1 MRRRLLPALL
11 ALTAL
16 VLVADLAGAPLGP
29 LRGVGTAVLGRV
41 ERAVAPGDDE
51 AAERERETIR
61 LRERVRRLED
71 ERGVAGEEDELST
84 KGADGVTARVVGVD
98 RTGGSGPERI
108 TLDVGRRDGI
118 RVDRAVIA
126 PDGLVGRVVDVAE
139 GTSDIEVLGSA
150 RAAVGVRTGSKGVIG
165 TLTGSDPTT
174 SHDADELVVT
184 QLRRDRASVG
194 DEVVTLGSPGQRPY
208 PPGIS
213 VGRVTSVA
221 KAPGELTDTALVEP
235 SVDLATLDVVAVLTG
250 PTERDGDDR

>member
-61 LRERVRRLED
+61 RLED

-84 KGADGVTARVVGVD
+84 KGADSVTARVVGVD
-98 RTGGSGPERI
+98 RTGVSGPERI
-108 TLDVGRRDGI
+108 TLDVGMRDGI

-150 RAAVGVRTGSKGVIG
+150 RAAVGIG